1 MLFVFNFSRNT
12 STIFKESFNYNMSI
26 FNYNFVSLFSII
38 CAIFSYLYTQT
49 KNKTQIQKNIEPYDD
64 QQIYKEMELSGL
76 TF

>member
-1 MLFVFNFSRNT
+1 
-12 STIFKESFNYNMSI
+12 MSI

-49 KNKTQIQKNIEPYDD
+49 KNKTIQKNIEPYDD